1 MNLTPIPKAQIP
13 KIPFIIGADNKG
25 NEVKLENKNRFGNS
39 LILGGTGSGKT
50 NFMLNMLL
58 QDINCGNGVCFFDV
72 MGETIE
78 LIMAKIPEDKKSKVL
93 LITPD
98 LDYDSLDLDSAIKE
112 DKIILVQA
120 LLGRDGIEKTK
131 KFNRGLS
138 NQLIKS
144 IEKRNTTIFN
154 TRPFFIYID
163 EFQYLV
169 SDKVVELIQN
179 SQKHNVSF
187 VLAHQFLLQLDKHD
201 KETKNVILENTKSKF
216 IFNCSKEDQ
225 EFLKN
230 DFAELNSEKFKCL
243 AKINNFDEVLILKC
257 EKVN

>member
-1 MNLTPIPKAQIP
+1 MNLTPTPKVILP
-13 KIPFIIGADNKG
+13 KIPFVIGKNIAG

-50 NFMLNMLL
+50 NFMLKMIL

-72 MGETIE
+72 MGETVD
-78 LIMAKIPEDKKSKVL
+78 LIVSKIPQDKKDKLL

-112 DKIILVQA
+112 DKIILIQA
-120 LLGRDGIEKTK
+120 MIGRDGLEKTK

-144 IEKRNTTIFN
+144 IEKRNTTVFN

-187 VLAHQFLLQLDKHD
+187 IIAHQFLIQLDKHD
-201 KETKNVILENTKSKF
+201 NETKNIILENTKSKF

-230 DFAELNSEKFKCL
+230 DFAKLEFESFKCS
-243 AKINNFDEVLILKC
+243 AKINNFDEVLVLECK
-257 EKVN
+257 EVA